1 MKRFKIMGVM
11 MLTGMLY
18 ACSSNDSEKGLPLYF
33 TDTPGDQFPSVE
45 VTVHEVNL
53 CSDHDC
59 MNKVPFDTGIV
70 TVDLAGLNGIL
81 QYITTAEI
89 PAGTYNRLEVVLD
102 RAATVTDDTDQEH
115 AVYFSS
121 VISNP
126 NQPNEVQC
134 PPDLEGQCAIKFN
147 GTVQPFAMGKLIID
161 FVLKEFEVEDTPCP
175 DVTTDPDSWCI
186 TDVKM
191 KPLTP
196 AEVADGLLFK
206 IVGTVVSESD
216 ASITVRTNTGDYTVN
231 LTESTVCEINGGEV
245 VGVSDC
251 LAVLEPEM
259 CLEVMT
265 LDDPAETTTLT
276 ASQLEPEDFS
286 DCSGD
291 GAGPEGEGSD
301 DEGSDDQ
308 GLEDDD
314 AAGESATNPLDR
326 IS

>member
-1 MKRFKIMGVM
+1 MNRFLILGVM
-11 MLTGMLY
+11 LLTGMLY
-18 ACSSNDSEKGLPLYF
+18 TCSSNDSGKDLPLYF

-81 QYITTAEI
+81 QYITTTGI
-89 PAGTYNRLEVVLD
+89 PLGTYNRLEVVLD
-102 RAATVTDDTDQEH
+102 RAATITDDADQEH
-115 AVYFSS
+115 TAYFSS

-134 PPDLEGQCAIKFN
+134 PSDLVGQCTIKFN
-147 GTVQPFAMGKLIID
+147 GTVQPFAMGELIID
-161 FVLKEFEVEDTPCP
+161 FVLKEFEVEETPCS

-186 TDVKM
+186 TEVKM

-216 ASITVRTNTGDYTVN
+216 TSITVRTDTGDYTVN
-231 LTESTVCEINGGEV
+231 LTESTVCEIDDGEV

-251 LAVLEPEM
+251 LSGLEPEM
-259 CLEVMT
+259 CLEIT
-265 LDDPAETTTLT
+265 TPDDPAETMTLT
-276 ASQLEPEDFS
+276 AGELEAEDLS
-286 DCSGD
+286 DCAGD
-291 GAGPEGEGSD
+291 DEGPDDEGPDDEGSD
-301 DEGSDDQ
+301 DEGPDDL

-314 AAGESATNPLDR
+314 DAGESST
-326 IS
+326 